1 MSSTSASGAPGHEPL
16 PRHRRIAQA
25 LVHTDWASLRWVA
38 PVRTGLVAGIS
49 VIATYELIDPAFAVT
64 VGMGSFFIGVADQR
78 GDFADRLR
86 GMMLTLIAVLLA
98 TAIGLAVSSS
108 IPIHLVVAGLVAAF
122 FGYIGVAGPR
132 AALAGVLGLVAF
144 TVFAGTPEPISAIPP
159 ALLGVLLG
167 GGLQILVMVLP
178 LFARRIG
185 GLRTDISV
193 AMRGVAFALK
203 GHDGGPASTNALGKL
218 ILARRQIGTS
228 GVQAATLEWC
238 EAMVDRT
245 DAIRIA
251 FLALAGRKTL
261 GDPDDRTAVEELERA
276 TAELLLAL
284 GLALELPITKRRI
297 PSHLENLRSVLDRAR
312 QVLPDSAGRPLAEV
326 DQAAEALSSDVLGQW
341 PVGSRAEVRFGPQFN
356 LDWARNIVQVR
367 DPHHLFTRHA
377 IRLAGLIVIATAIAE
392 LEPTTH
398 AYWLPLTVAW
408 ITKPDLAGTAERVVS
423 RVGGTL
429 LGLALFGALAL
440 AVGPDLPVMLGVYI
454 LGIVLAAAWFQANY
468 TVCVAGWTPALL
480 ALISLV
486 FPEVTELIA
495 PRLIETILGGA
506 LVIAVAT
513 IWPTRLTYQLGTK
526 LANTARALRDY
537 GAKVARGHSGDLK
550 KEQQT
555 MAEERMESGMLV
567 AAAAHEPVSPG
578 LKIQYEQAQEVLDN
592 LVEAAV
598 IALAVEKSGEGV
610 GDVPPA
616 GEEITER
623 SLERLDDLVVRL
635 EAVQEGDALPD
646 SHEGPGPDGQ
656 TEFERLVEDA
666 HRAVGGERAGS
677 PTIG

>member
-1 MSSTSASGAPGHEPL
+1 
-16 PRHRRIAQA
+16 
-25 LVHTDWASLRWVA
+25 
-38 PVRTGLVAGIS
+38 
-49 VIATYELIDPAFAVT
+49 
-64 VGMGSFFIGVADQR
+64 
-78 GDFADRLR
+78 
-86 GMMLTLIAVLLA
+86 MMLTLILVLLA

-108 IPIHLVVAGLVAAF
+108 ILLHLVVAGLVAGF
-122 FGYIGVAGPR
+122 LGYIGVAGPR
-132 AALAGVLGLVAF
+132 AALAGVLSLVAF

-159 ALLGVLLG
+159 ALLGILVG

-193 AMRGVAFALK
+193 AMRAVAFALK

-218 ILARRQIGTS
+218 TLARRQIGTS
-228 GVQAATLEWC
+228 GVQTSTLEWF
-238 EAMVDRT
+238 ETMVDRT

-251 FLALAGRKTL
+251 FLALEGRKAL
-261 GDPDDRTAVEELERA
+261 GDPDDKAVVEELERA

-284 GLALELPITKRRI
+284 GLALELPVAKRRI
-297 PSHLENLRSVLDRAR
+297 PTHLAHLRSALDRAR

-326 DQAAEALSSDVLGQW
+326 DRTAEALSSEVLGEW
-341 PVGSRAEVRFGPQFN
+341 PVGRRAELQFRPRI
-356 LDWARNIVQVR
+356 DFEWARKMIQVR

-440 AVGPDLPVMLGVYI
+440 AVGPDLPVMIGVYVV
-454 LGIVLAAAWFQANY
+454 GIVLAAAWFQANY
-468 TVCVAGWTPALL
+468 TVCVASWTPALL
-480 ALISLV
+480 ALVSLV

-495 PRLIETILGGA
+495 PRLVETIFGGA

-513 IWPTRLTYQLGTK
+513 IWPTRLTYELGNK
-526 LANTARALRDY
+526 LASTAKALRDY
-537 GAKVARGHSGDLK
+537 GTKVAKGHSGDLK
-550 KEQQT
+550 REQQT

-578 LKIQYEQAQEVLDN
+578 LKIQYEQAQEVLDS

-598 IALAVEKSGEGV
+598 VAIAVEKSGEGV

-623 SLERLDDLVVRL
+623 SLERLDELVLRL
-635 EAVQEGDALPD
+635 EAVQEGEEPSSSED
-646 SHEGPGPDGQ
+646 GPGPDGQ

-666 HRAVGGERAGS
+666 HRAVGTERAGS

>member
-1 MSSTSASGAPGHEPL
+1 M

-49 VIATYELIDPAFAVT
+49 VVIAYELIGSSFAVT
-64 VGMGSFFIGVADQR
+64 VGLGSFFIGVADQR

-86 GMMLTLIAVLLA
+86 GMMLTLILVLLA

-108 IPIHLVVAGLVAAF
+108 IPLHLVVAGLVAAF
-122 FGYIGVAGPR
+122 LGYIGVAGPR

-144 TVFAGTPEPISAIPP
+144 TIFAGTPEPISAIPP

-167 GGLQILVMVLP
+167 GGLQILLMVLP

-193 AMRGVAFALK
+193 AMRAVAFALK

-218 ILARRQIGTS
+218 TLARRQIGTS
-228 GVQAATLEWC
+228 GVRAQTLVWC

-251 FLALAGRKTL
+251 FLALEGRKALGDSDDETAVGTL
-261 GDPDDRTAVEELERA
+261 GQA

-284 GLALELPITKRRI
+284 GLALELPTARRRI
-297 PSHLENLRSVLDRAR
+297 PPRLERFRATLDRAR
-312 QVLPDSAGRPLAEV
+312 EALPDSAGRPLAEV
-326 DQAAEALSSDVLGQW
+326 DRAVEELSSEVLGEW
-341 PVGSRAEVRFGPQFN
+341 PVGRRAELRFRPQINFE
-356 LDWARNIVQVR
+356 WARNIIEVR
-367 DPHHLFTRHA
+367 DPHQLFTRHA
-377 IRLAGLIVIATAIAE
+377 VRLAGLIVIATAIAE

-440 AVGPDLPVMLGVYI
+440 AVGPNLPVMVGVYI
-454 LGIVLAAAWFQANY
+454 VGIVFAAAWFQANY

-480 ALISLV
+480 ALISLA

-495 PRLIETILGGA
+495 PRLIETVLGGA
-506 LVIAVAT
+506 LVLAIAT
-513 IWPTRLTYQLGTK
+513 IWPTRLTYELGAK
-526 LANTARALRDY
+526 LAGTASALRNY
-537 GAKVARGHSGDLK
+537 GAKVAKGHSGDLK
-550 KEQQT
+550 KERRT

-578 LKIQYEQAQEVLDN
+578 LMIQYEQAQEVLDS

-598 IALAVEKSGEGV
+598 VAIAVEKSGEGV

-623 SLERLDDLVVRL
+623 SLERLDELVMRL
-635 EAVQEGDALPD
+635 EAVQAGEHLP
-646 SHEGPGPDGQ
+646 SSGGGPGQ
-656 TEFERLVEDA
+656 EAETEFERLVEDA
-666 HRAVGGERAGS
+666 HRAVGTGRAGP

>member
-1 MSSTSASGAPGHEPL
+1 M
-16 PRHRRIAQA
+16 
-25 LVHTDWASLRWVA
+25 
-38 PVRTGLVAGIS
+38 RTGLVAGIS
-49 VIATYELIDPAFAVT
+49 VLIAYELVGSAFAVT
-64 VGMGSFFIGVADQR
+64 VGLGSFFIGVADQR

-86 GMMLTLIAVLLA
+86 GMMLTLILVLVA

-108 IPIHLVVAGLVAAF
+108 IPLHLVVAGLVAAF
-122 FGYIGVAGPR
+122 LGYIGIAGPR

-144 TVFAGTPEPISAIPP
+144 TIFAGTPEPISAIPP

-167 GGLQILVMVLP
+167 GGLQILIMVLP

-193 AMRGVAFALK
+193 AMRAVAFALK
-203 GHDGGPASTNALGKL
+203 GHDGGAASTNALGKL
-218 ILARRQIGTS
+218 TLARRQIGTS
-228 GVQAATLEWC
+228 GVRARTLEWC

-251 FLALAGRKTL
+251 FLALEGRKAL
-261 GDPDDRTAVEELERA
+261 GDTDDEVAVGNLGQA

-284 GLALELPITKRRI
+284 GLALELPMTRGRV
-297 PSHLENLRSVLDRAR
+297 PTRLERFRSALDRAR
-312 QVLPDSAGRPLAEV
+312 EALPDSAGRPLAEV
-326 DQAAEALSSDVLGQW
+326 DRAAEELSSEVLGKW
-341 PVGSRAEVRFGPQFN
+341 PVGRRAELQFRPRIN
-356 LDWARNIVQVR
+356 FEWAGNIIRIR
-367 DPHHLFTRHA
+367 DPHYLFTRHA
-377 IRLAGLIVIATAIAE
+377 LRLAGLIVIATAIAE

-440 AVGPDLPVMLGVYI
+440 AVGPDLPVMIGVYI
-454 LGIVLAAAWFQANY
+454 LGIVFATAWFQANY
-468 TVCVAGWTPALL
+468 TVCVASWTPALL
-480 ALISLV
+480 ALVSLA

-495 PRLIETILGGA
+495 PRLIETVLGGA
-506 LVIAVAT
+506 LVLAIAT
-513 IWPTRLTYQLGTK
+513 IWPTRLTYALGTK
-526 LANTARALRDY
+526 LAGTARALRDY
-537 GAKVARGHSGDLK
+537 GSKVAKGHSGDLK

-578 LKIQYEQAQEVLDN
+578 LMIQYEQAQEVLDN

-598 IALAVEKSGEGV
+598 IAVAVEKSGEGV

-623 SLERLDDLVVRL
+623 SLERLDDLVARL
-635 EAVQEGDALPD
+635 EAVQAGEDLPV
-646 SHEGPGPDGQ
+646 SGEGPGQ
-656 TEFERLVEDA
+656 EAETEFERLVEDA
-666 HRAVGGERAGS
+666 LRAVGTERAGPPRS
-677 PTIG
+677 AKFVAGNDR